1 MYFEAE
7 DLKEWEPVRLGA
19 EHRLMQRW
27 VAEHPRGSDP
37 GWLLTR
43 YIDVRAGV
51 ALYVMQGL
59 GMSDGQSFALV
70 RGADI
75 VLFDVWRRSGRGGA
89 AQGQEAYLGNVSIA
103 ERSGLPRGAV
113 IELISSSFENYLRLN
128 DFAFPFFAPCSL
140 DVGQVHWD
148 IRPERYSVLY
158 VRTKLDKWYGIQ
170 KPKVKKWAA
179 HAASPLA
186 ALLLLGCTW
195 AWAAPEYW
203 GQWQYVPSF
212 VAAAWVLQRWL
223 TYDKNCRFAP
233 WLIGIR
239 EWRNPL
245 LAISGALGRI
255 IEPRP
260 LDLLAATLD
269 LSGLAQSVVT
279 LTITNKSAWP
289 IRYVGVQS
297 STLGELLAP
306 SLVAAIRAGQVE
318 REVAE
323 QQFPA
328 RGRRWL
334 LPYQSVRWTLAARAE
349 TLPVQQP
356 PRLGVLLSVTRFA
369 TGDTRTLPGV
379 YLIPMA
385 TRQ

>member
-1 MYFEAE
+1 MHFEAE
-7 DLKEWEPVRLGA
+7 DLKGREPVRLIA

-37 GWLLTR
+37 SWLLAR
-43 YIDVRAGV
+43 YVDAREGA
-51 ALYVMQGL
+51 ALYVMDGL
-59 GMSDGQSFALV
+59 GMGDGQSFALV
-70 RGADI
+70 RGPDI
-75 VLFDVWRRSGRGGA
+75 VLFDVWRRSRRGGA
-89 AQGQEAYLGNVSIA
+89 ARGQEAYLDSISIA
-103 ERSGLPRGAV
+103 ERSDLPRGAV

-128 DFAFPFFAPCSL
+128 DFAYPFFGPCSL
-140 DVGQVHWD
+140 DVGRVRWD

-158 VRTKLDKWYGIQ
+158 VRTKLDKWYGTQ

-186 ALLLLGCTW
+186 ALFLLGCTW
-195 AWAAPEYW
+195 AWPAPDSW
-203 GQWQYVPSF
+203 GQWQHLPSL
-212 VAAAWVLQRWL
+212 VAAACVLQRWL
-223 TYDKNCRFAP
+223 TYDNDCRFGP

-245 LAISGALGRI
+245 LVIGEALGRI
-255 IEPRP
+255 TEPRP

-269 LSGLAQSVVT
+269 LSGLARSVVT

-306 SLVAAIRAGQVE
+306 GLVAAIRAGQLE
-318 REVAE
+318 RKVVE
-323 QQFPA
+323 QQYPA
-328 RGRRWL
+328 RSRRWL

-349 TLPVQQP
+349 TSPAQTP
-356 PRLGVLLSVTRFA
+356 PRLSVLVSVTRFA
-369 TGDTRTLPGV
+369 TGDRRTRPGV
-379 YLIPMA
+379 YLIPMT
-385 TRQ
+385 TRR